1 MKKAI
6 LAVALSLAFVAPAFA
21 FEGGQP
27 SQGPGPAL
35 EQRKSDAVAFL
46 NERIQ
51 SIQNTIG
58 CIQAATNHQQ
68 LKQCWEQFKAQDS
81 AQWEQFKAQERQETQ
96 QRQSG
101 RQSR

>member
-6 LAVALSLAFVAPAFA
+6 LAAVLLLAFAIPAFA

-27 SQGPGPAL
+27 SQGPGPAF

-51 SIQNTIG
+51 SIQNAIA
-58 CIQAATNHQQ
+58 CIQAATDHQQ
-68 LKQCWEQFKAQDS
+68 LKQCWEQFKAQDT
-81 AQWEQFKAQERQETQ
+81 AQWQQFRAQERQETQ
-96 QRQSG
+96 QRQG
-101 RQSR
+101 R

>member
-6 LAVALSLAFVAPAFA
+6 LAIALSLAFVVPAFA
-21 FEGGQP
+21 IEGGQP
-27 SQGPGPAL
+27 SQGNGPAF

-51 SIQNTIG
+51 AIQNTMA

-81 AQWEQFKAQERQETQ
+81 SEWEQFRAKERQETQ